1 MRILITGA
9 TGFVGGHLAEALL
22 AQGGAELHGLCR
34 RAAWPAEWSHLT
46 GSITLHQ
53 ADLTDGPAVEA
64 IVRAVRPVQV
74 YHLAG
79 YAHTGRSFSEP
90 AEAWAGNL
98 TATLSLYDALAR
110 WGGEPRVLAV
120 SSGLVYGDPDPPVP
134 RCDERLPL
142 RPASP
147 YAASKAAA
155 DLAGYQ
161 YTRHPGL
168 AVVRVRPFNHT
179 GPRQSP
185 QYAVPNFA
193 RQIAAIER
201 GRQPPVLETGD
212 LRPRRDLTDVR
223 DMVTAYRLLMERGRV
238 GEVYNA
244 GRGEAHSMQEVLDRL
259 LAGSQ
264 ARVEVRSKAQE
275 LRPVD
280 TAVAC
285 ADSTKLRHET
295 GWGPAYSLDQTLTDI
310 LDYWRSVTA

>member
-1 MRILITGA
+1 VLITGV

-22 AQGGAELHGLCR
+22 SRGGAEVHGVSRLTD
-34 RAAWPAEWSHLT
+34 WPAEWSHLA
-46 GSITLHQ
+46 GRVTLHA
-53 ADLTDGPAVEA
+53 ADLTDGPAVES
-64 IVRAVRPVQV
+64 VLRAARPEQI

-79 YAHTGRSFSEP
+79 YAHTGRSFREP
-90 AEAWAGNL
+90 DEAWAGNL
-98 TATLSLYDALAR
+98 TATRSLYDAVAR
-110 WGGEPRVLAV
+110 WGGSPRILFV
-120 SSGLVYGDPDPPVP
+120 SSGLVYGDPEPPVP

-155 DLAGYQ
+155 DLASFQ

-168 AVVRVRPFNHT
+168 AIVRVRPFNHI

-201 GRQPPVLETGD
+201 GRQPPVIETGD

-223 DMVTAYRLLMERGRV
+223 DMVEAYRLLMARGTV

-244 GRGEAHSMQEVLDRL
+244 GRGVAFPMQEVLDRL
-259 LAGSQ
+259 LARS
-264 ARVEVRSKAQE
+264 AVRVEVRSKAAE
-275 LRPVD
+275 LRPAE

-285 ADSTKLRHET
+285 ADSTRLQLET
-295 GWGPAYSLDQTLTDI
+295 GWAPAYSLDQTLVDI
-310 LDYWRSVTA
+310 LDYWRSVGD